1 SQRRC
6 PCSARIRYGWKTA
19 ELILMNDIISPSGC
33 PDIIP
38 KAAEWFH
45 DKWGIAAEVY
55 ADSMRM
61 SLDTD
66 CGVPMWYIITD
77 GGNIIAGLGVIENDF
92 HKRPDL
98 TPNICAVYVDE
109 AYRGRGLMRAL
120 LKRAVRD
127 LARHGAKYTYLITD
141 YVGLYEKCGWEFYGM
156 VEENDGRST
165 RMYYIKTEE

>member
-1 SQRRC
+1 M
-6 PCSARIRYGWKTA
+6 IEKTTFLNQPFVT
-19 ELILMNDIISPSGC
+19 EHNIIMLSDC
-33 PDIIP
+33 PDMIP

-45 DKWGIAAEVY
+45 SKWGVSAEDY

-66 CGVPMWYIITD
+66 CGVPMWYIMID

-98 TPNICAVYVDE
+98 APNICAVYVDE
-109 AYRGRGLMRAL
+109 AYRGQGLMRAL

-127 LARHGAKYTYLITD
+127 LARHGTKYTYLITD
-141 YVGLYEKCGWEFYGM
+141 HVGLYEKCGWDLYGM
-156 VEENDGRST
+156 VEENNGRAT